1 MILRILHFIVAIP
14 WVYDL
19 VQKLAGREEGHRHMR
34 PFLSHTAGQTVL
46 EVGAGTG
53 DWAQVLPPTAR
64 YIWFDNDA
72 QKLSGFRRRDSTAS
86 LALLGDA
93 SQMCIRQNGVD
104 WAICIAVSHHLTDA
118 EFRSFLSSL
127 AHVSKNGLI
136 FMDGLRRPDL
146 PLSQLL
152 WHYDRGAYPRPF
164 EELRPFLTEF
174 FDIVEEKRFTVY
186 HEHWVCNARPKAALH
201 P

>member
-34 PFLSHTAGQTVL
+34 PFLAHTAGQTVL

-64 YIWFDNDA
+64 YIWFDNDS
-72 QKLSGFRRRDSTAS
+72 QKLSGFRHRATTAP

-93 SQMCIRQNGVD
+93 SRMCIRPNGVD
-104 WAICIAVSHHLTDA
+104 WAICIAVSHHLSDA

-127 AHVSKNGLI
+127 AQVSRNGLV
-136 FMDGLRRPDL
+136 FMDGVRRPDL

-152 WHYDRGAYPRPF
+152 WRYDRGAHPRSF

-174 FDIVEEKRFTVY
+174 FDIVEEKRFTVF
-186 HEHWVCNARPKAALH
+186 HEHWVCNARRKAALL